1 MAKSQNVDGEYDLLL
16 NLTVVLYSNALW
28 TCCVTSPTCDQSKL
42 LPTTRAQFFLFCFFN
57 KLYYQKMTNKTGS
70 KETTVIHSGTCP
82 QCAAELPDVIIQTY
96 LDNFYR
102 AMRSEQYPAICIL

>member
-1 MAKSQNVDGEYDLLL
+1 
-16 NLTVVLYSNALW
+16 
-28 TCCVTSPTCDQSKL
+28 
-42 LPTTRAQFFLFCFFN
+42 
-57 KLYYQKMTNKTGS
+57 MTNKTGT

-102 AMRSEQYPAICIL
+102 EMRSEQYPAICIL